1 MCTLFFAHKAH
12 PKYRFILIG
21 NRDEFLNRPT
31 ETAHFWAD
39 KPAIFG
45 GRDLQAGGTWLALSQ
60 NGRFATLTNY
70 RDPQNIRK
78 DAPSRGD
85 LGIDFLE
92 NEMTPLAYMQSLQAE
107 AHLYNGYNLLTYEK
121 GELAYFSNIENAPK
135 SLEKGIY
142 AVSNHLLDTPWPKVA
157 ENKALFSQLL
167 AENTGVF
174 PLEKAFSLL
183 QNTATFPP
191 EKLPKTGVPPEWE
204 KLLSALFIISPTYGT
219 RVSTVVLEDYEGNF
233 YMEER
238 AYKVENGQIV
248 VVSRRFNRRFS
259 QIKCL

>member
-31 ETAHFWAD
+31 QTAHHWTE

-45 GRDLQAGGTWLALSQ
+45 GKDMQAGGTWLALHQ
-60 NGRFATLTNY
+60 NGRFSTLTNY

-85 LGIDFLE
+85 LVVNFLE
-92 NEMTPLAYMQSLQAE
+92 NDTLPVDYMKSLQTT
-107 AHLYNGYNLLTYEK
+107 AHLYNGYNLLTYTK
-121 GELAYFSNIENAPK
+121 GELAYFSNVENEVKNLSA
-135 SLEKGIY
+135 GIY

-157 ENKALFSQLL
+157 ENKALF
-167 AENTGVF
+167 AELIQQNDDF
-174 PLEKAFSLL
+174 PIDKAFSLL
-183 QNTATFPP
+183 QNRATFP
-191 EKLPKTGVPPEWE
+191 EERLPKTGVPPEWE
-204 KLLSALFIISPTYGT
+204 KMLSALFIVSPNYGT
-219 RVSTVVLEDYEGNF
+219 RVSTIVLEDEVGNW

-238 AYKVENGQIV
+238 TYHIENDEIVEI
-248 VVSRRFNRRFS
+248 NRAVYR
-259 QIKCL
+259 